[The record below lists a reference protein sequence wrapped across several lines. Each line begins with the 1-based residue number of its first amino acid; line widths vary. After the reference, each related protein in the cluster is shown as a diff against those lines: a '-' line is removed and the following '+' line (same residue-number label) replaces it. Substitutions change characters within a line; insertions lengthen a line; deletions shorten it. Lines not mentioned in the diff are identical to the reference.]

1 MGIVNT
7 SALRSK
13 FLFSTQLIMKVV
25 PTIAFYYFNRVTEAM
40 KGRST
45 STSRQN
51 KRSSTSDKSDSAPSS
66 DKDEQDSRGS
76 KDEGE
81 SPNDAKRR
89 RRLIEED
96 NHDSRD
102 SAPPSSPDHTYKTSD
117 DEENSD
123 KERDCDKELNNMLPC
138 TGTEELLSSDNDDEN
153 NVDDD
158 VDDDFVA
165 PGKGVQTLSRPGL
178 NLEGLVRVRGMS
190 AKESSTSENYQ
201 ENIADRVTTYVRK
214 HLFRVV
220 KFISNEHMFGKAF
233 KGVMDH
239 ECVADRDRVKFQM
252 LYESVFNHALNS
264 KRSTCEQAGKGIMLK
279 ELKRFGEEG
288 IDMFSIEELQKMRRA
303 TTEREK
309 KAFLWF
315 YGTFLECVSGQKHWG
330 MQKSKQ
336 LVSQASSSA
345 TKHGKLVTISDE
357 AFALLLYDNYN
368 GKWLKTFQR
377 EEEQRLETP
386 EAPAPPGSGGRNKS
400 RREREKGKYTA
411 QKTGHCKYGGW
422 SREGMAR
429 YNEFYHLVKADR
441 ACEQAMDMER
451 ELLTHCMAL
460 KKRGTNAVG
469 TTQESSDGEQAEDA
483 LEPVEAC
490 WDLEL

>member
-1 MGIVNT
+1 MHLLTISVETTIQIHCGQSNTCNMGAKSSNLNGN
-7 SALRSK
+7 SKHKCFALK
-13 FLFSTQLIMKVV
+13 IFVLIIKVV

-123 KERDCDKELNNMLPC
+123 KERECDKELNNMLPC

-178 NLEGLVRVRGMS
+178 NLEGLVRVR
-190 AKESSTSENYQ
+190 ASENA
-201 ENIADRVTTYVRK
+201 N
-214 HLFRVV
+214 L
-220 KFISNEHMFGKAF
+220 
-233 KGVMDH
+233 
-239 ECVADRDRVKFQM
+239 
-252 LYESVFNHALNS
+252 
-264 KRSTCEQAGKGIMLK
+264 GIVH
-279 ELKRFGEEG
+279 
-288 IDMFSIEELQKMRRA
+288 I
-303 TTEREK
+303 
-309 KAFLWF
+309 FL
-315 YGTFLECVSGQKHWG
+315 
-330 MQKSKQ
+330 
-336 LVSQASSSA
+336 
-345 TKHGKLVTISDE
+345 
-357 AFALLLYDNYN
+357 
-368 GKWLKTFQR
+368 
-377 EEEQRLETP
+377 
-386 EAPAPPGSGGRNKS
+386 
-400 RREREKGKYTA
+400 
-411 QKTGHCKYGGW
+411 
-422 SREGMAR
+422 
-429 YNEFYHLVKADR
+429 
-441 ACEQAMDMER
+441 
-451 ELLTHCMAL
+451 
-460 KKRGTNAVG
+460 
-469 TTQESSDGEQAEDA
+469 
-483 LEPVEAC
+483 
-490 WDLEL
+490 